1 MGKVLTFPKKMIAPV
16 TVRSGAKHRISVEVR
31 DAMRPRR
38 TRWAVQFEVQEAAG
52 LAALK
57 GFTDA
62 AVAAGYRHRFDVG
75 STRAV
80 RRFVAETSD
89 LVAAGRIAL
98 WIDGVRVQSQIKRQ
112 A

>member
-1 MGKVLTFPKKMIAPV
+1 MGRVLTFPKKMILPV
-16 TVRSGAKHRISVEVR
+16 TVRNGSKHRISIEILDTR
-31 DAMRPRR
+31 RPRR

-52 LAALK
+52 FHALN

-62 AVAAGYRHRFDVG
+62 AVAAGHRHRFDVG

-80 RRFVAETSD
+80 RQFIAETSD
-89 LVAAGRIAL
+89 LVAAGRIAV
-98 WIDGVRVQSQIKRQ
+98 WIDGVRVQSQIQRL